1 MTYTQ
6 TTPNP
11 SRVECDLRSPTHRRQ
26 TQMQKAPSVERR
38 LIFRALPD
46 VDLVFLLA
54 LGVAGVAA
62 CLVIGLR

>member
-1 MTYTQ
+1 M
-6 TTPNP
+6 
-11 SRVECDLRSPTHRRQ
+11 
-26 TQMQKAPSVERR
+26 MQKAPSVERR

>member
-1 MTYTQ
+1 MRLALDPPHRRYTQ
-6 TTPNP
+6 M
-11 SRVECDLRSPTHRRQ
+11 L
-26 TQMQKAPSVERR
+26 KAPIVERR
-38 LIFRALPD
+38 LIVRALPD